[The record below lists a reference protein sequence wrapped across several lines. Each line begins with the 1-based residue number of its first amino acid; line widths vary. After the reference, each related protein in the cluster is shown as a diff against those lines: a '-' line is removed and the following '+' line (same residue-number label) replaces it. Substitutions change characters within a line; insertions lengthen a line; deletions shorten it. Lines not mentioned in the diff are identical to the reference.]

1 MKIDDNETSTAIT
14 LDYGVLRVS
23 ETETVEIEAARAF
36 VMINVA
42 SEKVFFGNAAIE
54 ASEDLKSIVAKIK
67 TVSEDVEVDT
77 EAVSLA
83 TNSGI
88 LSKNSTANYTIRLTV
103 NDLNALGAILGICSE
118 GKKMSVMSVIWDYEE
133 DEAKLS
139 LIKSAI
145 RKAKRKA
152 DEMMAE
158 IGYSIIGVRSCS
170 DSYQTPNIGEII
182 ISGPDAPRFG
192 ASMESARRRGGP
204 AVDFGA
210 QFKSKKQIS
219 ATCTIEFLV
228 RETPT
233 T

>member
-1 MKIDDNETSTAIT
+1 MKIDHEETFNAKTS
-14 LDYGVLRVS
+14 DYGVLRVS
-23 ETETVEIEAARAF
+23 ETETAEIEAARAF

-42 SEKVFFGNAAIE
+42 SEKILFGNAATA
-54 ASEDLKSIVAKIK
+54 ASEDLKSVVAKII

-83 TNSGI
+83 TNSGL

-103 NDLNALGAILGICSE
+103 NDLNALGTILGICSE
-118 GKKMSVMSVIWDYEE
+118 GKKISVRSVIWDYEE

-139 LIKSAI
+139 LIKSAV
-145 RKAKRKA
+145 RKAKKKA

-158 IGYSIIGVRSCS
+158 IGYSVIGIRSCS
-170 DSYQTPNIGEII
+170 DSYQTPNIGEIV
-182 ISGPDAPRFG
+182 ISRPG
-192 ASMESARRRGGP
+192 ASQFDDTMESARRRAMP
-204 AVDFGA
+204 AVDLGT

-228 RETPT
+228 RETPMT
-233 T
+233 

>member
-1 MKIDDNETSTAIT
+1 MKIDHEETRSADI
-14 LDYGVLRVS
+14 LGHGILRVS
-23 ETETVEIEAARAF
+23 ETETAEIEAARAF

-42 SEKVFFGNAAIE
+42 SEKILFGNAAVA
-54 ASEDLKSIVAKIK
+54 ASEDLKSVVAKII
-67 TVSEDVEVDT
+67 TVSENVEVDT
-77 EAVSLA
+77 EAVSLT
-83 TNSGI
+83 TNSGL

-118 GKKMSVMSVIWDYEE
+118 GKKISVRSVIWDYEE
-133 DEAKLS
+133 DEAKLG

-158 IGYSIIGVRSCS
+158 IGYSVIGIRSCS

-182 ISGPDAPRFG
+182 ISRPDDSRFDDT
-192 ASMESARRRGGP
+192 MESARRRAGS

-228 RETPT
+228 REAPT